1 MLEVLKW
8 GGGIVVL
15 DGPLSIVD
23 VESLML
29 FLAVVSLLLLDER
42 KVDSDV
48 NADAASWVMKE
59 DELSIL
65 FDDKDEEDDKLEDG
79 WYEEYKIEISIVSL
93 FDCCDE
99 IWIGWVISNV
109 KIDDDDALELED
121 DDGDDDNMLKS

>member
-1 MLEVLKW
+1 MLL
-8 GGGIVVL
+8 
-15 DGPLSIVD
+15 
-23 VESLML
+23 
-29 FLAVVSLLLLDER
+29 LAVVSLLLLDER

-48 NADAASWVMKE
+48 NADAASWVKKE
-59 DELSIL
+59 DESSIL

-79 WYEEYKIEISIVSL
+79 WYEEDKIEISIVSL

-109 KIDDDDALELED
+109 KIDDDALELED

>member
-8 GGGIVVL
+8 GGGMVVL
-15 DGPLSIVD
+15 DGQLLEF

-29 FLAVVSLLLLDER
+29 LLAVVSLLLLDER

-48 NADAASWVMKE
+48 NADAASWVKKE
-59 DELSIL
+59 DESSIL
-65 FDDKDEEDDKLEDG
+65 FEDKDEEEDKLEDG
-79 WYEEYKIEISIVSL
+79 WNEEDKIEIVSL

-109 KIDDDDALELED
+109 KIDDDALELED

>member
-1 MLEVLKW
+1 MLL
-8 GGGIVVL
+8 
-15 DGPLSIVD
+15 
-23 VESLML
+23 
-29 FLAVVSLLLLDER
+29 LAVVSLLLLDER

-48 NADAASWVMKE
+48 NADAASWVKKE
-59 DELSIL
+59 DESSIL

-79 WYEEYKIEISIVSL
+79 CYEEDKIEIVSL

-109 KIDDDDALELED
+109 KIDDDALELED

>member
-1 MLEVLKW
+1 MLL
-8 GGGIVVL
+8 L
-15 DGPLSIVD
+15 T
-23 VESLML
+23 
-29 FLAVVSLLLLDER
+29 VVSLLLSDEW

-48 NADAASWVMKE
+48 NADAASWVKKE
-59 DELSIL
+59 DESSIL

-79 WYEEYKIEISIVSL
+79 WYEEDKIEIVSL

-109 KIDDDDALELED
+109 KIDDDALELED